1 MERKS
6 ALFSLAVA
14 EVLIVNMF
22 EQDVGRYNGA
32 NYGLLK
38 TVFEVNLQLFL
49 SKGSPKTRILF
60 VIRDH
65 ESTPLEAHEE
75 VLRTDLNAM
84 FADIKK
90 VRVSLL
96 NLPGH

>member
-14 EVLIVNMF
+14 QVLIINMF

-38 TVFEVNLQLFL
+38 TVFDVNLQLFQ
-49 SKGSPKTRILF
+49 SKK
-60 VIRDH
+60 
-65 ESTPLEAHEE
+65 
-75 VLRTDLNAM
+75 
-84 FADIKK
+84 
-90 VRVSLL
+90 
-96 NLPGH
+96 